1 MLVVSGGHSV
11 ALETGGPR
19 RSTDIQETTMTAST
33 SLLAWIESLFRNP
46 AAQAALQADPQG
58 YAADHGFQ
66 NLSSADVHDALCLA
80 ADNRSASYDHDS
92 SNHVQLPPPPAHYDH
107 EDGAHY
113 LRSYVSNNYTTIDE
127 HNTNIDNSVHER
139 VNTHGGDFSQE
150 IHNDPV
156 VASGDHSVATGG
168 DIHDSTLTTGDRNVV
183 GDNNQ
188 AATGDHNTTAF
199 GSGDAT
205 NAHLD
210 HSNFGDGGALSI
222 GGNADGNNTHSDT
235 TTSVHNSSS
244 GATSVNAAG
253 DHADAHQN
261 VDQHQADD
269 STHTNYDDTSHT
281 DHHDEL
287 NSHDNTH
294 LADHHNTDIHH
305 A

>member
-1 MLVVSGGHSV
+1 V
-11 ALETGGPR
+11 A
-19 RSTDIQETTMTAST
+19 A
-33 SLLAWIESLFRNP
+33 
-46 AAQAALQADPQG
+46 
-58 YAADHGFQ
+58 
-66 NLSSADVHDALCLA
+66 
-80 ADNRSASYDHDS
+80 
-92 SNHVQLPPPPAHYDH
+92 
-107 EDGAHY
+107 
-113 LRSYVSNNYTTIDE
+113 
-127 HNTNIDNSVHER
+127 
-139 VNTHGGDFSQE
+139 
-150 IHNDPV
+150 
-156 VASGDHSVATGG
+156 GG
-168 DIHDSTLTTGDRNVV
+168 DIRDSTLTTGDGNVV
-183 GDNNQ
+183 GDDNH
-188 AATGDHNTTAF
+188 AVTGDDNTTAF

-235 TTSVHNSSS
+235 TTSVHNSGS

-281 DHHDEL
+281 DSHNEL

-294 LADHHNTDIHH
+294 LDDHHNTDIHH